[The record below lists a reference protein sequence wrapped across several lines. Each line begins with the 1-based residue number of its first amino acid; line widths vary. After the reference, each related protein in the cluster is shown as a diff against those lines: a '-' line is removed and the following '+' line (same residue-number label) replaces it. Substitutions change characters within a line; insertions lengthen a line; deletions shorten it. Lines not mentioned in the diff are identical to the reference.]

1 MSLKIPKQSKEAFSN
16 RRSDMWVTEGIQR
29 QKRFSFNREQTDAT
43 DAEYNHVYS

>member
-1 MSLKIPKQSKEAFSN
+1 MSLKIPKQNKEAFSN

-29 QKRFSFNREQTDAT
+29 EKREQTDAT